1 MNVPYSDKGSP
12 RLERSC
18 RSAAGDS
25 IRTAPAR
32 PGLEQIEAYFSGHA
46 FDPHRH
52 DTYVV
57 GMTLHGVQAF
67 RYRGATRRALPGQ
80 LFVLHPDEIHD
91 GRAGTGD
98 GFRYRSLYIEP
109 RLVQEAL
116 GGGPLPFV
124 RAPVS
129 QDARLAAAIVTALDD
144 LERPLEDLRYDEIL
158 SATAH
163 ALAAND
169 PSLRRRALS
178 ARHLRAVRLARD
190 VLDAGVR
197 DGVSSG
203 ELETASGVSRY
214 ALARHFRACLG
225 TSPYRYLVM
234 RRLDRVRAL
243 IAGGTALAEAA
254 AEAGFADQSHMT
266 RAFKKAY
273 GLSPGRW
280 AAMAA

>member
-1 MNVPYSDKGSP
+1 MNASYSDKAAP

-18 RSAAGDS
+18 RSAAGDW

-32 PGLEQIEAYFSGHA
+32 PGLERIEANFTGHA

-57 GMTLHGVQAF
+57 GMTLQGVQAF
-67 RYRGATRRALPGQ
+67 RYRGAARRALPGQ
-80 LFVLHPDEIHD
+80 LFVLHPDETHD

-98 GFRYRSLYIEP
+98 GFRYQSLYIEP

-116 GGGPLPFV
+116 DGGPLPFV
-124 RAPVS
+124 RAAVS
-129 QDARLAAAIVTALDD
+129 QDARLADAVVTALDD
-144 LERPLEDLRYDEIL
+144 LETPIEDLHYDEIL
-158 SATAH
+158 FAIAR

-169 PSLRRRALS
+169 PSRRHRPLA
-178 ARHLRAVRLARD
+178 AHHLRAVRLARD
-190 VLDAGVR
+190 LLDAGVR

-203 ELETASGVSRY
+203 ELEAASGVSRY
-214 ALARHFRACLG
+214 ALARHFRVCLG

-243 IAGGTALAEAA
+243 IAGGMALAEAA